1 MKTSCFRSGR
11 AFCIG
16 MMLSMAGLSVG
27 GRAEAHHSQVL
38 FDMSKCLML
47 SGTVR
52 NWQFESPHSWL
63 WVVVLNAKG
72 STDIWGLESASPAQ
86 MIEAEHRWKRDV
98 VKPGDKVTLW
108 YSPLKDGRTGGALNK
123 LILPDGTTLRAATPA
138 CSQAPPGS
146 TPAPPGGGTARPP

>member
-1 MKTSCFRSGR
+1 MERFFRSR
-11 AFCIG
+11 ATCCIVLL
-16 MMLSMAGLSVG
+16 LSAAGLSLS

-38 FDMSKCLML
+38 FDMSKCLTL
-47 SGTVR
+47 TGTVR

-63 WVVVLNAKG
+63 WLVVLNKTG

-86 MIEAEHRWKRDV
+86 MIEKEPRWKRDV
-98 VKPGDKVTLW
+98 VKTGDKVTVW

-123 LILPDGTTLRAATPA
+123 IILPDGTTLHAATPA

-146 TPAPPGGGTARPP
+146 VPAPSASGVPRP